1 MAAASFIRGIR
12 RAIPAA
18 VSPNPLIGTL
28 QMASNKVEQLRAALQ
43 SELAPLSLEII
54 DDSAHHAGHAGA
66 REGGHF
72 RVELVAAAFKGRS
85 QLERHRLVY
94 AAVAPLMGQGVHA
107 LSIIARA
114 PEETV

>member
-1 MAAASFIRGIR
+1 MDS
-12 RAIPAA
+12 
-18 VSPNPLIGTL
+18 T
-28 QMASNKVEQLRAALQ
+28 KVQQLRLALER
-43 SELAPLSLEII
+43 ELTPLSLEII
-54 DDSAHHAGHAGA
+54 DDSAKHAGHAGA

-72 RVELVAAAFKGRS
+72 RVVLVAAAFTGRS

-114 PEETV
+114 PDELVQ

>member
-1 MAAASFIRGIR
+1 MSSTR
-12 RAIPAA
+12 
-18 VSPNPLIGTL
+18 
-28 QMASNKVEQLRAALQ
+28 VEQLRLVLER
-43 SELAPLSLEII
+43 ELMPLSLEII
-54 DDSAHHAGHAGA
+54 DDSAQHAGHAGA

-72 RVELVAAAFKGRS
+72 RVVLVAATFKGRS

-114 PEETV
+114 PDEIVQ